1 MKLRPRLLI
10 TALLSAVPAA
20 ILLFL
25 LVDGFRQDE
34 QRLALERV
42 VAGQITDDTRERCES
57 NPNWFLAGPRSD
69 RPTAEQLSA
78 PDADVTAPRPR
89 AQELPFEYFAYDDAY
104 QPLSTAGPRFPA
116 ELRQALRS
124 GKKTITAP
132 FDTSKG
138 WGWQLAMTTG
148 WEHSPCAVLLY
159 RMRPLPGTASSRF
172 WTFAALFGALAGIAF
187 VAAGPL
193 VSRLRKL
200 SLEAR
205 ASASEEYRSS
215 IDSKGRDEV
224 SAIAFA
230 FNEAATGIRRRATDV
245 KDREES
251 LRRYIASTGASVTG
265 PLLALEGRLG
275 DAERRTL
282 LAEMRTDLQ
291 QAVIDAHSLGMRI
304 QNLSAAALLRM
315 SIESAGTDEVDLNDV
330 IRRAADQQERFARV
344 SGVTITTAAAA
355 VPIKVTVDRGLLE
368 RAVNN
373 LVDNAIRYNRPG
385 GQAVITV
392 DRTSDG
398 RFSLRVTDDGPGAPD
413 DVLVNLNANRR
424 FRGDEGKAGRP
435 GELGLGLA
443 IVREVCDRFGIRW
456 TFRKSAKGWFEAELT
471 GPIKT

>member
-1 MKLRPRLLI
+1 
-10 TALLSAVPAA
+10 
-20 ILLFL
+20 
-25 LVDGFRQDE
+25 
-34 QRLALERV
+34 
-42 VAGQITDDTRERCES
+42 
-57 NPNWFLAGPRSD
+57 
-69 RPTAEQLSA
+69 
-78 PDADVTAPRPR
+78 
-89 AQELPFEYFAYDDAY
+89 
-104 QPLSTAGPRFPA
+104 
-116 ELRQALRS
+116 
-124 GKKTITAP
+124 
-132 FDTSKG
+132 
-138 WGWQLAMTTG
+138 
-148 WEHSPCAVLLY
+148 VLLY